1 MNDQAAATLILV
13 DDDAAVLSSLK
24 FAFQV
29 EGFEVHAYPDAESLL
44 EVADFPD
51 SGCMVLDYRLPGLDG
66 LELFTRIR
74 ELGVMLPAVLITT
87 PTASVRARAAA
98 VGVTLVEKP
107 LLTSTLLD
115 TVRRI
120 LAPSAQNN
128 P

>member
-1 MNDQAAATLILV
+1 MNDHTPAIMILV
-13 DDDAAVLSSLK
+13 DDDTEVLSSLK
-24 FAFQV
+24 FAFEV
-29 EGFEVHAYPDAESLL
+29 EGFEVRAYPDAESLL

>member
-29 EGFEVHAYPDAESLL
+29 EGFEVRAYPDAESLL

-98 VGVTLVEKP
+98 AGVTLVEKP

>member
-29 EGFEVHAYPDAESLL
+29 EGFEVRAYPDAESLL